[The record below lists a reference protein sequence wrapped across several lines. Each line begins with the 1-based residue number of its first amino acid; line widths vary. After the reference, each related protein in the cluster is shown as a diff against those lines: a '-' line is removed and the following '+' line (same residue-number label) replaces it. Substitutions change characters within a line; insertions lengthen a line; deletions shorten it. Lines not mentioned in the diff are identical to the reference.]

1 MFFFVFFVFFAVLE
15 VFLAFL
21 EVFYSENYKIAQYP
35 D

>member
-1 MFFFVFFVFFAVLE
+1 MFFFVFVFFLAVLE
-15 VFLAFL
+15 VFLAFF

>member
-1 MFFFVFFVFFAVLE
+1 MFFFVLFFFAVLE